1 MNRTTIW
8 ISTEDRKAIEAIK
21 RKYGLDNNSA
31 AIRLALRIVAASK
44 LAEIDESLQD
54 QTRAK

>member
-8 ISTEDRKAIEAIK
+8 ISDKDRKAIEVIK
-21 RKYGLDNNSA
+21 RRYGLDNNSA

-44 LAEIDESLQD
+44 LAEIDESKKD
-54 QTRAK
+54 GD

>member
-44 LAEIDESLQD
+44 LAEILEEF
-54 QTRAK
+54 